1 MPPQKCFGRIA
12 TCSYAM
18 CSMRHPLLFVP
29 PTHHFLTHPGDGF
42 GVGLNLH
49 GLGAQGLLL
58 WGSHLLDH
66 HLYIVIAVLIGVVT
80 GIVGHDRGDRSR
92 WMGWHLFFPFLLVAN
107 PVLRHG
113 HIPVLIVDACLWRVR
128 GCAGVCPLCLWL
140 SHGPS
145 RMCAGVGWALTHHM
159 RWSESSPCALG
170 PPLFLLSL
178 CGSAWWQRR
187 IPFDSSGMNHPFGD
201 WSSHM
206 RVVDVLYVPFPPRAL
221 YEVG

>member
-92 WMGWHLFFPFLLVAN
+92 WMGWHLFFPFLPRERWGV
-107 PVLRHG
+107 RH
-113 HIPVLIVDACLWRVR
+113 
-128 GCAGVCPLCLWL
+128 
-140 SHGPS
+140 
-145 RMCAGVGWALTHHM
+145 
-159 RWSESSPCALG
+159 
-170 PPLFLLSL
+170 LFLLVTNPWVMAIRWVIRVL
-178 CGSAWWQRR
+178 GRHGVCGCTGMAR
-187 IPFDSSGMNHPFGD
+187 ISRYS
-201 WSSHM
+201 
-206 RVVDVLYVPFPPRAL
+206 
-221 YEVG
+221 

>member
-1 MPPQKCFGRIA
+1 MPTPTVRVCSFSRSTCICSAASRWAMHGACLCGALGPRWAISYA
-12 TCSYAM
+12 LFSLWPLHPRLSCSYAM

-128 GCAGVCPLCLWL
+128 GCAGVCPLCLW
-140 SHGPS
+140 
-145 RMCAGVGWALTHHM
+145 
-159 RWSESSPCALG
+159 
-170 PPLFLLSL
+170 PPFT
-178 CGSAWWQRR
+178 
-187 IPFDSSGMNHPFGD
+187 
-201 WSSHM
+201 
-206 RVVDVLYVPFPPRAL
+206 
-221 YEVG
+221 